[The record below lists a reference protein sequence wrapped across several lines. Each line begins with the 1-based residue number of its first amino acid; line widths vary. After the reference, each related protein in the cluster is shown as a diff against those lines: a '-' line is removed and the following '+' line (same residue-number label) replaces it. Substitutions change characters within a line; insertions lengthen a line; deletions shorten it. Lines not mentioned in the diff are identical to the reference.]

1 MTIQLQTELSKNNNL
16 SSQTENIS
24 RMFEAWDEHCG
35 FTLRTLT
42 NLRYKCKYKSE
53 SESVSHWVIEI
64 GKANIAADLVSDLKE
79 MTKKVPY
86 NDKLVDMT
94 DQLAMWFQVCPENH
108 QLKHLFTD

>member
-1 MTIQLQTELSKNNNL
+1 MAIWLQTELSENNNL

-42 NLRYKCKYKSE
+42 NLRHKCMHE
-53 SESVSHWVIEI
+53 SESVSSWVIEI

-94 DQLAMWFQVCPENH
+94 DQLAMWFRVCPENH

>member
-1 MTIQLQTELSKNNNL
+1 MGLEIQTELSNNHNL
-16 SSQTENIS
+16 STQTETFS
-24 RMFEAWDEHCG
+24 RMYDAWYQHCG
-35 FTLRTLT
+35 LTLNTLS
-42 NLRYKCKYKSE
+42 NLRHKCMHE
-53 SESVSHWVIEI
+53 SESVSSWVLEI
-64 GKANIAADLVSDLKE
+64 GNANIAADLISDLKE